1 MNSPSISSQEE
12 LRSVYRQG
20 EDACVAF
27 MEALVLKVEELAID
41 MATMRRKLDQNSSN
55 SSLPPSRDPLSKAQ
69 RHKEPTGRKSGGQKG
84 HEGCSRELRP
94 VEEADEIIPV
104 FPEQCSGCG
113 SGIWDERQV
122 IGQVGRHQQVEV
134 EIKARL
140 IEFQTHSLRCRVCGE
155 VTRGE
160 LEPIQAQAF
169 GPRLQAEIAAL
180 TVDGHM
186 TRSKLKRHL
195 GESWGL
201 RLSSGAIT
209 DITKR
214 VGEACEPICEGIRE
228 ALAHEPAIFADET
241 SWRMAGKRCYAWG
254 VFTKDKA
261 LVSLG
266 RRRSMEVAQD
276 MIPCG
281 YNGICHTDRYGSYN
295 FLPAP
300 NRQLCWEH
308 LKRDFQAFAERDGP
322 ESTFGE
328 AGLAL
333 AKEVFVADREGTS
346 SARVRSKLQD
356 NGHQVIA
363 LGLHYDDTQ
372 ALALSL
378 QKHFGSLWHFLSNPD
393 VEATN
398 NHAERMLRGIV
409 IRRKLSFG
417 SGSESGARALSN
429 LTSVATTCR
438 LQGKA
443 PVRFFQD
450 ALEAH
455 LQGQAAPAL
464 V

>member
-1 MNSPSISSQEE
+1 
-12 LRSVYRQG
+12 
-20 EDACVAF
+20 

-55 SSLPPSRDPLSKAQ
+55 SSRPPSQDPPSKGQ
-69 RHKEPTGRKSGGQKG
+69 RRKEPTGRKSGGQKG
-84 HEGCSRELRP
+84 HGGTSRELRP
-94 VEEADEIIPV
+94 VEEADEIRHI

-113 SGIWDERQV
+113 SGIWDESQV
-122 IGQVGRHQQVEV
+122 IGQVGRHQQVEI
-134 EIKARL
+134 EIIARL
-140 IEFQTHSLRCRVCGE
+140 IEFQTHSLRCRVCGG
-155 VTRGE
+155 VSRGE
-160 LEPIQAQAF
+160 LDEVQAQVF
-169 GPRLQAEIAAL
+169 GPRLQSEIATL

-209 DITKR
+209 AITRR
-214 VGEACEPICEGIRE
+214 VGEACEPICDGLQE
-228 ALAHEPAIFADET
+228 ALAGEPAIFADET
-241 SWRMAGKRCYAWG
+241 SWRLAGKRCYAWG
-254 VFTKDKA
+254 IFTKDKA

-276 MIPCG
+276 LIPCS

-308 LKRDFQAFAERDGP
+308 LKRDFQSFAERDGP
-322 ESTFGE
+322 ERAFGE

-333 AKEVFVADREGTS
+333 AKEVFIADREGVS
-346 SARVRSKLQD
+346 HPRLGSKLQD
-356 NGHQVIA
+356 RGRQLIA
-363 LGLHYDDTQ
+363 LGLHHDESASAAGAQTDTQ
-372 ALALSL
+372 ALATSL
-378 QKHFGSLWHFLSNPD
+378 QKHFGSLWHFLDHPE

-417 SGSESGARALSN
+417 SGSESGAKALSC
-429 LTSVATTCR
+429 LTSVASTCR

-443 PVRFFQD
+443 PVMFFQD

-455 LQGQAAPAL
+455 LQGQPAPAL

>member
-1 MNSPSISSQEE
+1 
-12 LRSVYRQG
+12 
-20 EDACVAF
+20 
-27 MEALVLKVEELAID
+27 MESLALKVEELAID

-55 SSLPPSRDPLSKAQ
+55 SSLPPSRDPLNKVHP
-69 RHKEPTGRKSGGQKG
+69 HKEPTGRKSGGQKG

-94 VEEADEIIPV
+94 VEEADEVRHI

-122 IGQVGRHQQVEV
+122 IGQVGRHQQIEI
-134 EIKARL
+134 EIKVRL
-140 IEFQTHSLRCRVCGE
+140 IEFQTHSLRCRVCGD

-160 LEPIQAQAF
+160 LDPVQAQAF
-169 GPRLQAEIAAL
+169 GPRLQAEVATL
-180 TVDGHM
+180 VTDGHM

-195 GESWGL
+195 GESWDL

-209 DITKR
+209 DMTKR
-214 VGEACEPICEGIRE
+214 VGEACEPICDGLQE
-228 ALAHEPAIFADET
+228 ALSHEPAIFADET
-241 SWRMAGKRCYAWG
+241 SWRLAGKRCYAWG
-254 VFTKDKA
+254 IFSKDKA
-261 LVSLG
+261 LISMG

-276 MIPCG
+276 LIPCD

-308 LKRDFQAFAERDGP
+308 LKRDFQSFAERDGP
-322 ESTFGE
+322 ERAFGE

-333 AKEVFVADREGTS
+333 AKDVFAADREGRS
-346 SARVRSKLQD
+346 SPQLKSKLQD
-356 NGHQVIA
+356 RGRQLIA
-363 LGLHYDDTQ
+363 LGLHHDDTQ
-372 ALALSL
+372 ALATSL
-378 QKHFGSLWHFLSNPD
+378 QKHFGSLWHFLDHPD
-393 VEATN
+393 IEATN

-417 SGSESGARALSN
+417 SGSESGAKALSH
-429 LTSVATTCR
+429 LTSVASTCR

-443 PVRFFQD
+443 PVKCFQD
-450 ALEAH
+450 ALESH
-455 LQGQAAPAL
+455 LQGQPAPAL

>member
-1 MNSPSISSQEE
+1 MNGPGISSQEE

-55 SSLPPSRDPLSKAQ
+55 SSRPPSQDPPSKGQ
-69 RHKEPTGRKSGGQKG
+69 RRKEPTGRKSGGQKG
-84 HEGCSRELRP
+84 HGGTSRELRP
-94 VEEADEIIPV
+94 VEEADEIRHI

-113 SGIWDERQV
+113 SGIWDESQV
-122 IGQVGRHQQVEV
+122 IGQVGRHQQVEI
-134 EIKARL
+134 EIIARL
-140 IEFQTHSLRCRVCGE
+140 IEFQTHSLRCRVCGG
-155 VTRGE
+155 VSRGE
-160 LEPIQAQAF
+160 LDEVQAQVF
-169 GPRLQAEIAAL
+169 GPRLQSEIATL

-209 DITKR
+209 AITRR
-214 VGEACEPICEGIRE
+214 VGEACEPICDGLQE
-228 ALAHEPAIFADET
+228 ALAGEPAIFADET
-241 SWRMAGKRCYAWG
+241 SWRLAGKRCYAWG
-254 VFTKDKA
+254 IFTKDKA

-276 MIPCG
+276 LIPCS

-308 LKRDFQAFAERDGP
+308 LKRDFQSFAERDGP
-322 ESTFGE
+322 ERAFGE

-333 AKEVFVADREGTS
+333 AKEVFIADREGVS
-346 SARVRSKLQD
+346 HPRLGSKLQD
-356 NGHQVIA
+356 RGRQLIA
-363 LGLHYDDTQ
+363 LGLHHDDTQ
-372 ALALSL
+372 ALATSL
-378 QKHFGSLWHFLSNPD
+378 QKHFGSLWHFLDHPE

-417 SGSESGARALSN
+417 SGSESGAKALSC
-429 LTSVATTCR
+429 LTSVASTCR

-443 PVRFFQD
+443 PVMFFQD

-455 LQGQAAPAL
+455 LQGQPAPAL

>member
-1 MNSPSISSQEE
+1 M
-12 LRSVYRQG
+12 
-20 EDACVAF
+20 AF

-55 SSLPPSRDPLSKAQ
+55 SSLPPSRDPPSKGQ
-69 RHKEPTGRKSGGQKG
+69 RRKEPTGRKSGGQKG
-84 HEGCSRELRP
+84 HEGASRELRP
-94 VEEADEIIPV
+94 VEEADEIRHI
-104 FPEQCSGCG
+104 FPASCSGCG
-113 SGIWDERQV
+113 SGIWDESQV
-122 IGQVGRHQQVEV
+122 IGQVGRHQQVEI
-134 EIKARL
+134 EIVARL
-140 IEFQTHSLRCRVCGE
+140 IEFQTHSLRCRVCGG

-160 LEPIQAQAF
+160 LDAMQSQAF
-169 GPRLQAEIAAL
+169 GPRLHAEIAAL

-201 RLSSGAIT
+201 RLSSGTITAIT
-209 DITKR
+209 RR
-214 VGEACEPICEGIRE
+214 VGEACEPICDGIRG
-228 ALAHEPAIFADET
+228 ALIHEPAIFADET
-241 SWRMAGKRCYAWG
+241 SWRLGGKRCYAWG

-276 MIPCG
+276 LIPCG

-295 FLPAP
+295 FLPP
-300 NRQLCWEH
+300 TNRQLCWEH

-322 ESTFGE
+322 EIVFGE

-333 AKEVFVADREGTS
+333 AKEVFIADREGKS
-346 SARVRSKLQD
+346 PPHLKSKLQD
-356 NGHQVIA
+356 RGRQLIA
-363 LGLHYDDTQ
+363 LGRHHDDTQ
-372 ALALSL
+372 ALATSL
-378 QKHFGSLWHFLSNPD
+378 QKHFGSLWHFLDHPE

-417 SGSESGARALSN
+417 SGSESGAKALSN